1 MSEIRGQIHHKFK
14 AFSGKLSADHS
25 LGDLA
30 GTVATWVREARVAPK
45 SIGVE
50 YVESAARLVLT
61 VGYRDDEPAYEV
73 ELRTVPV
80 GKIEGLAGADLTEL
94 EQAMA
99 KAGSDIERI
108 ICHELYVT
116 SDNEFFMVF
125 MAHKPA

>member
-1 MSEIRGQIHHKFK
+1 M
-14 AFSGKLSADHS
+14 
-25 LGDLA
+25 
-30 GTVATWVREARVAPK
+30 
-45 SIGVE
+45 
-50 YVESAARLVLT
+50 LT